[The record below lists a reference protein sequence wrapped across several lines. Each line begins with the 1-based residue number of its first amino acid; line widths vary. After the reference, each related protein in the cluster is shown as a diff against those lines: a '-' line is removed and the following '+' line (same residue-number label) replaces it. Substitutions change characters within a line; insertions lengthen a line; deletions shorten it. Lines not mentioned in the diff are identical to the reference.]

1 MIVFKQYG
9 DTVEFES
16 KEESV
21 LFILSG
27 FPIKKKGTQYA
38 PSVMNTQTEILEAMY
53 DYQKR
58 KTGHWD

>member
-9 DTVEFES
+9 DTVELES

-21 LFILSG
+21 LLILLGS
-27 FPIKKKGTQYA
+27 PIKKKGTQYA
-38 PSVMNTQTEILEAMY
+38 PSVMNTQTEILEAMH

>member
-9 DTVEFES
+9 DTVELKS

-21 LFILSG
+21 LLILSG

-38 PSVMNTQTEILEAMY
+38 LSVMNTQTEILKAMHNY
-53 DYQKR
+53 
-58 KTGHWD
+58 